1 MEWLNGWIK
10 ELILIIL
17 IAAFTDLLL
26 PNHALQRYVRS
37 VIGLFIILVLLSPIY
52 ELFHQRWTPNLVIQA
67 GLGEP
72 TANEAQMQS
81 LSSIVKQSNEL
92 KSANQQ
98 QAKQLLEQQLAV
110 SMQEGIENQYDV
122 SVEQMEVTTKLDDKG
137 KPSIDQVDLVLRTN
151 SKKSVKEPVQSQE
164 KQSTIAVI
172 KPIAPVIIDLKSSIA
187 EQTQPL
193 ESTNVEESI
202 TTSVSSD
209 NSIEEQI
216 KQSIA
221 LEWQIKRSQ
230 IHIK

>member
-26 PNHALQRYVRS
+26 PNHALQRYVRT
-37 VIGLFIILVLLSPIY
+37 VIGLFILLVLLSPIY
-52 ELFHQRWTPNLVIQA
+52 ELFHQRWTPNQVIQA

-81 LSSIVKQSNEL
+81 LSTIVKQSNEL

-110 SMQEGIENQYDV
+110 SMQEGIENQFDV
-122 SVEQMEVTTKLDDKG
+122 SVQQMQVTTKLDDKG
-137 KPSIDQVDLVLRTN
+137 KPSIDQVNLVLSASSNKT
-151 SKKSVKEPVQSQE
+151 VKVQGQVQE
-164 KQSTIAVI
+164 EISTIAVI
-172 KPIAPVIIDLKSSIA
+172 KPIQPVIIDLKSAKDERDVPI
-187 EQTQPL
+187 
-193 ESTNVEESI
+193 ESTNVEKSMTKSESA
-202 TTSVSSD
+202 D
-209 NSIEEQI
+209 DSIHEQI